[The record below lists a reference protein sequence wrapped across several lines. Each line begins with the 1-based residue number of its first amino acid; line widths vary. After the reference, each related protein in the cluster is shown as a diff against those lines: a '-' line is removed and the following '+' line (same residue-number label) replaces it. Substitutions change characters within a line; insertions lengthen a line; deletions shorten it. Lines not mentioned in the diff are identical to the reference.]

1 MLTGET
7 VTWHHRT
14 DTGQRDRYNKPIYAD
29 ADTPIDE
36 VLVAPN
42 LGDEVTGTAENTS
55 NTRITLYLP
64 AKAGITPADELT
76 VRGTRY
82 KVLSDEADWSTGMS
96 DWNPGSVVQ
105 LDRKEY
111 VGA

>member
-1 MLTGET
+1 MTGET

-14 DTGQRDRYNKPIYAD
+14 DTGKRDRYNKPILTD

-42 LGDEVTGTAENTS
+42 LGDEVTGTDADTS
-55 NTRITLYLP
+55 NTRITLYFP
-64 AKAGITPADELT
+64 AVVGIGPDDQFT

-82 KVLSDEADWSTGMS
+82 KVFSSEADWSTGMT

-105 LDRKEY
+105 LSRTEY
-111 VGA
+111 VDG